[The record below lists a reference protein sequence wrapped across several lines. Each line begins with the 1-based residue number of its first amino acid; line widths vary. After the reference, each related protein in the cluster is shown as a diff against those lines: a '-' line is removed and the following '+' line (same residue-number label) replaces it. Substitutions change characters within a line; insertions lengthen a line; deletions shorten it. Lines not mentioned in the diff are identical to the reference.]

1 MIEPGDVTRIAPP
14 CGLTRREALRRA
26 GLGLAGLALWPLAGC
41 ERQDALPDAP
51 EGEPDAPP
59 EVDDA
64 ERLHA
69 WIETL
74 RGEGLA
80 HEDVPTAAAV
90 ARAGELA
97 LGTPYEAFTLEAYLR
112 EGGSPMRTE
121 PLTLS
126 LSRFDCVS
134 LVESC
139 IAAARVA
146 RGDGVIGDA
155 WEQFAAEMEAMRYR
169 GGRRAGYASRLH
181 YFSEW
186 ISDNERRGTVREI
199 GRELGA
205 VADDRPLRFMSSNPE
220 SYHALADPEVLERIR
235 EMERRLDSE
244 PRWVIPNDRIDSMA
258 DRIESG
264 DIVAFAT
271 GIEGLDVT
279 HAALAY
285 RRHPEDDLRVLHA
298 PLRGGVVEITSRT
311 LRRYTEGIRQSTG
324 ILVARPV

>member
-1 MIEPGDVTRIAPP
+1 MPAGTDRSASPDT
-14 CGLTRREALRRA
+14 LTRREALCRV
-26 GLGLAGLALWPLAGC
+26 GLGFAGFALWPLAAC
-41 ERQDALPDAP
+41 DRASDLPEHAPADADRL
-51 EGEPDAPP
+51 P

-64 ERLHA
+64 ERLRG
-69 WIETL
+69 WVETL
-74 RGEGLA
+74 RGEGIA
-80 HEDVPTAAAV
+80 EGDVPMGATV
-90 ARAGELA
+90 TRAGELA
-97 LGTPYEAFTLEAYLR
+97 LGTPYEAYTLEAYLR

-126 LSRFDCVS
+126 LDRFDCVS

-139 IAAARVA
+139 LSAARVA
-146 RGDGVIGDA
+146 RSPTSPGDA
-155 WEQFAAEMEAMRYR
+155 WEAFAREMEALRYR
-169 GGRRAGYASRLH
+169 GGRREGYASRLH

-199 GRELGA
+199 GRELGG
-205 VADDRPLRFMSSNPE
+205 VPDERPLRFMTRNPE
-220 SYHALADPEVLERIR
+220 SYDALADREVLERIR

-244 PRWVIPNDRIDSMA
+244 PRWVIPTDRIDRVA

-279 HAALAY
+279 HAAFAY

-298 PLRGGVVEITSRT
+298 PLQGGVVEVTGRT
-311 LRRYTEGIRQSTG
+311 LRQYTARLRQSTG

>member
-1 MIEPGDVTRIAPP
+1 
-14 CGLTRREALRRA
+14 
-26 GLGLAGLALWPLAGC
+26 
-41 ERQDALPDAP
+41 
-51 EGEPDAPP
+51 
-59 EVDDA
+59 
-64 ERLHA
+64 
-69 WIETL
+69 
-74 RGEGLA
+74 
-80 HEDVPTAAAV
+80 
-90 ARAGELA
+90 
-97 LGTPYEAFTLEAYLR
+97 
-112 EGGSPMRTE
+112 MRTE
-121 PLTLS
+121 PLTLT

-199 GRELGA
+199 GRELGG

-235 EMERRLDSE
+235 G
-244 PRWVIPNDRIDSMA
+244 IDSMA